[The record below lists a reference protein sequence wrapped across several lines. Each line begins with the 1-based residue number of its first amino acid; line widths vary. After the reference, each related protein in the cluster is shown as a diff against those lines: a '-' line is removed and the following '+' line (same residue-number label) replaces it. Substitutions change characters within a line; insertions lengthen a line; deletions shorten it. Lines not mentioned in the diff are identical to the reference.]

1 MQKLG
6 KGVQVGCLFL
16 VLCFSMAKVQA
27 APRAALEDYVWEVLP
42 YIEYGTEEMKNCGR
56 TAKYD
61 KNGNLDEAHY
71 LHCMEDID
79 EKHDNRLSKEWGL
92 TETVAREKDTIYIKV
107 PNRRLPL
114 TFRENH
120 SVWYE
125 DSNTYLMLE
134 DYDPKNQTVTIQ
146 KNLWESVNTIMVNL
160 KSGIDQEFSGTQL
173 TFSPSRDYAATVD
186 MDVGE
191 QDVILWQLQADGLYH
206 PEDTAENIQERFWQ
220 HMTYYN
226 GEDFN
231 GMAAWVTL
239 EWVTDASLIADYYF
253 KMNPEDTAAYRVRF
267 NYVKQ
272 KGSAEW
278 QLIPI
283 R

>member
-1 MQKLG
+1 MLLG
-6 KGVQVGCLFL
+6 LMFIGAQTH
-16 VLCFSMAKVQA
+16 AET
-27 APRAALEDYVWEVLP
+27 RAAMSDYVWEVLP
-42 YIEYGTEEMKNCGR
+42 ENARETEFSELCDDVEEESGSDPYQR
-56 TAKYD
+56 LY
-61 KNGNLDEAHY
+61 LDCLQKAAEN
-71 LHCMEDID
+71 
-79 EKHDNRLSKEWGL
+79 HDNRLSRQWGL
-92 TETVAREKDTIYIKV
+92 SETLAREKDTIYIKV

-114 TFRENH
+114 TFREKY
-120 SVWYE
+120 SVWSE
-125 DSNTYLMLE
+125 DSNTYLTLE
-134 DYDPKNQTVTIQ
+134 DYHPKNQTVTIE

-160 KSGIDQEFSGTQL
+160 KSGIEQEFTGTQL
-173 TFSPSRDYAATVD
+173 TFSPNRDYAATVD

-206 PEDTAENIQERFWQ
+206 PEDTAEDVQARFWQ

-226 GEDFN
+226 GEDFD
-231 GMAAWVTL
+231 GMAARVTL

-267 NYVKQ
+267 NYVKP
-272 KGSAEW
+272 KDSDEW